1 MIIDEED
8 FDEMTI
14 EEDIAFS
21 KLADKRLKETKYWIK
36 HEDAWDIPGIVS
48 EHCCVDTQS
57 SLRGAKRRGNLV
69 PKS

>member
-14 EEDIAFS
+14 GEDIAFS

-36 HEDAWDIPGIVS
+36 HEDAWIFLALLVSIVVWIHS
-48 EHCCVDTQS
+48 RH
-57 SLRGAKRRGNLV
+57 
-69 PKS
+69 